1 MRKLSDE
8 TKSKYENASFEAI
21 VNGQMAVLLLAGGQG
36 TRLGVPYP
44 KGMYNVGL
52 PSEKTLFQLQA
63 ERLLK
68 LQSLAEKATGKTC
81 VNGIPWYIMT
91 SASTIQPTKD
101 FFQKNNYFGLKQ
113 ENVVVFQQG
122 TLPCF
127 AFSGKMLMQS
137 KHQLARAPDG
147 NGGLY
152 RALKQDGILD
162 HMESRGVEYVQLY
175 CVDNILVKIGDPL
188 FTGYAIEMK
197 AECANKVVC
206 KGFPTES
213 VGITCK
219 VNGKYQVYIHV
230 QAQDCQGGL
239 DFLTRKTGRAKR
251 LQNIFVKF
259 LNLVKNG

>member
-1 MRKLSDE
+1 MSFLCLYCKTKRNSIDFKIFSGDICGSVRKLSDE

-52 PSEKTLFQLQA
+52 PSQKTLFQLQA

-68 LQSLAEKATGKTC
+68 LQSLAEKATGRPC
-81 VNGIPWYIMT
+81 AGIPWYIMT
-91 SASTIQPTKD
+91 SASTIQPTQD
-101 FFQKNNYFGLKQ
+101 FFKQHDYFGLKA

-137 KHQLARAPDG
+137 KYQLARAPDG

-152 RALKQDGILD
+152 RALKQDGILE
-162 HMESRGVEYVQLY
+162 HMEAKGVQFVQLY

-188 FTGYAIEMK
+188 FTGYCIGNVQLFSNISRHLAAIFCTTK
-197 AECANKVVC
+197 PKILLA
-206 KGFPTES
+206 
-213 VGITCK
+213 
-219 VNGKYQVYIHV
+219 
-230 QAQDCQGGL
+230 L
-239 DFLTRKTGRAKR
+239 
-251 LQNIFVKF
+251 
-259 LNLVKNG
+259 

>member
-1 MRKLSDE
+1 
-8 TKSKYENASFEAI
+8 
-21 VNGQMAVLLLAGGQG
+21 
-36 TRLGVPYP
+36 
-44 KGMYNVGL
+44 
-52 PSEKTLFQLQA
+52 
-63 ERLLK
+63 
-68 LQSLAEKATGKTC
+68 
-81 VNGIPWYIMT
+81 MT

-101 FFQKNNYFGLKQ
+101 FFAQNHYFGLKE

-152 RALKQDGILD
+152 RALNQDGILD
-162 HMESRGVEYVQLY
+162 HMESRGVQYVQLY

-188 FTGYAIEMK
+188 FTGYCIEMQ

-219 VNGKYQVYIHV
+219 VNGKYQVCTEIIYRESRN
-230 QAQDCQGGL
+230 L
-239 DFLTRKTGRAKR
+239 FL
-251 LQNIFVKF
+251 LFLWFIIIFV
-259 LNLVKNG
+259 